1 MSIGRGMDKEE
12 VVHMYSG
19 ILLSLEKARSNGICS
34 DMLGPRDAHPK

>member
-19 ILLSLEKARSNGICS
+19 ILLSHEKAQTNAICS
-34 DMLGPRDAHPK
+34 NMLGPRDAHPK